1 MKSHLLMT
9 NIPYN
14 CSEHELQEWLESRG
28 IGTTAIRIVRD
39 LVSGASP
46 AFGYVE
52 LKDHKA
58 IGEAVTALN
67 GKKMRNHTIL
77 VREAPIRLPSLNLA
91 LHKKL
96 SS

>member
-14 CSEHELQEWLESRG
+14 CSEQELQQWIESRG
-28 IGTTAIRIVRD
+28 IETRAIRLVRD
-39 LVSGASP
+39 LVSGVSP

-52 LKDHKA
+52 LKF
-58 IGEAVTALN
+58 GEATAEVVTLLN

-77 VREAPIRLPSLNLA
+77 VREAPVCPPSLTSA

-96 SS
+96 PS